1 MALRIRREP
10 EAVDA
15 HLRHQR
21 DMAGACRIRHRRSGS
36 RLAGLEVHDLEQ
48 AVMLCGLICQL
59 CKTLRSAMVSA
70 VHHIRRQ
77 PMLLFFAIQL
87 EHRHWRFM
95 LQGGRRR
102 RTRHRRNR
110 NLRKIQILA
119 AKIHSHFRPAGAM
132 MANAALASHS
142 KETK

>member
-1 MALRIRREP
+1 
-10 EAVDA
+10 
-15 HLRHQR
+15 
-21 DMAGACRIRHRRSGS
+21 MAGAHVKFVIVDPHA
-36 RLAGLEVHDLEQ
+36 RLAGLEVYDLEQ
-48 AVMLCGLICQL
+48 AVMLM
-59 CKTLRSAMVSA
+59 RSDLPIVQDTALGDGFA

-77 PMLLFFAIQL
+77 PMLVFAIQL

-119 AKIHSHFRPAGAM
+119 AKIHSHLRPAGAM